1 MDRQTESYIENRE
14 VWVDAVSHEPVDP
27 KQSKHR
33 SFYAGHMYHFATLI
47 NKQTFDQDPQL
58 WVSTAHAS
66 PNAGNIDP
74 TEDEG

>member
-27 KQSKHR
+27 KLSKHR

-58 WVSTAHAS
+58 WIPTAHAS
-66 PNAGNIDP
+66 LNSANLDP